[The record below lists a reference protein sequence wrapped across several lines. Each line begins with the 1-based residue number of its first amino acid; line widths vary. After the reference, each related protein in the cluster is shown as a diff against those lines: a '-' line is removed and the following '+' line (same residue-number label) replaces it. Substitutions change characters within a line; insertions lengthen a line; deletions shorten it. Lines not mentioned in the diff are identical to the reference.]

1 MKRAR
6 FVSALLIMAAACG
19 DQKVTEGLDE
29 PIAVHGAQFI
39 EGTLPGAPPDG
50 ALASPRPTAATT
62 ERTYLTERLT
72 GVPFFGWATLD
83 AVAVGAKIE
92 NEGDGYWVIPTGPAD
107 PAVQGEPVRTWRFLA
122 DFHSTLL
129 PGRHRVLVAAIAEDG
144 RAGSQVA
151 TTICVNRLV
160 PDNGNVCD
168 AKKAPPDT
176 VISLTWDRPV
186 DLDLVVVTPDS
197 RTIAAKNPSIGL
209 AEDQK
214 INRTATDK
222 NVAGVAYL
230 DRDSNAACAD
240 DGRHL
245 ENIVFPEK
253 PAAGSYLVYV
263 SLHDACHES
272 TVHYTVTRW
281 VRAGVEGKADE
292 FSVYE
297 AEKKSGSL
305 VALQANASNGVGT
318 FVTEVFVP

>member
-1 MKRAR
+1 MKRVA
-6 FVSALLIMAAACG
+6 VLAALIACG
-19 DQKVTEGLDE
+19 DQELTEGLSE
-29 PIAVHGAQFI
+29 PIAVRGGQFI
-39 EGTLPGAPPDG
+39 EGELPGSSPDG
-50 ALASPRPTAATT
+50 ALAAPRPTAATT
-62 ERTYLTERLT
+62 ERTVLTERLA

-83 AVAVGAKIE
+83 AVAVGARIE

-107 PAVQGEPVRTWRFLA
+107 PAVQGEPVRTWRFIA
-122 DFHSTLL
+122 DLHEGLR
-129 PGRHRVLVAAIAEDG
+129 PGRHRLLVAAIDEQG

-151 TTICVNRLV
+151 TTLCVNRLV

-176 VISLTWDRPV
+176 VISLSWDRPV
-186 DLDLVVVTPDS
+186 DLDLVVVAPDS
-197 RTIAAKNPSIGL
+197 RTISAKSPSI
-209 AEDQK
+209 E
-214 INRTATDK
+214 TAK
-222 NVAGVAYL
+222 L
-230 DRDSNAACAD
+230 DRDSNAGCID

-253 PAAGSYLVYV
+253 PAAGSYLVYAN
-263 SLHDACHES
+263 LHDACHES

-305 VALQANASNGVGT
+305 VAVQANASSGVGT
-318 FVTEVFVP
+318 FVTEVFVQ